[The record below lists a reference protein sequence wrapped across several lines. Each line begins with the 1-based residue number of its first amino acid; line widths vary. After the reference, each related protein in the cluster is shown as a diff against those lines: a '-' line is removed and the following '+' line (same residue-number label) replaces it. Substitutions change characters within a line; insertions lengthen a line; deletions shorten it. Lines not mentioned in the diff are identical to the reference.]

1 MKLADLAGATIAF
14 IAIKRLTDTKPT
26 AVTATPAAKPLI
38 KNGFVTGPAATGQDF
53 SVLPTS
59 LTAFTGKPSIDPLL
73 PTGPVKQP
81 GADLT
86 FFPETAV
93 TAGKEFAAKDPFAGL
108 AGLKNIIPLT
118 GLPTNFKI
126 DYTRRPVDK

>member
-1 MKLADLAGATIAF
+1 VKLAELAGAAIAF
-14 IAIKRLTDTKPT
+14 VAIKRLTDTKPT

-73 PTGPVKQP
+73 PTEPVKQP
-81 GADLT
+81 GADFKPL
-86 FFPETAV
+86 FPETAV
-93 TAGKEFAAKDPFAGL
+93 TAGKEFAYNAFNRTTD
-108 AGLKNIIPLT
+108 
-118 GLPTNFKI
+118 
-126 DYTRRPVDK
+126 

>member
-1 MKLADLAGATIAF
+1 MKLAELAGATIAF

-38 KNGFVTGPAATGQDF
+38 GTLGPAAGKQDF
-53 SVLPTS
+53 NVFPTS
-59 LTAFTGKPSIDPLL
+59 LTEYKGKPSIDPLL
-73 PTGPVKQP
+73 PTGPIKQP

-86 FFPETAV
+86 FFPKTAT

-108 AGLKNIIPLT
+108 AGLKNIIPIT

-126 DYTRRPVDK
+126 DYTKRPTD